1 MARLLPQAARRCF
14 AGGAAAGVLR
24 AGVQAFLDDAA
35 GVGEESRGVTPGVK
49 DLAQVVLDEPCA

>member
-35 GVGEESRGVTPGVK
+35 SVGEESRGVTPGLE
-49 DLAQVVLDEPCA
+49 DP